1 MQRKITRPESP
12 KAGIPPMS
20 LDPALRS
27 RIESLLQSNRVVLF
41 MKGQPSMPQC
51 GFSAKAVGA
60 LSTLGVDYAH
70 VNVLADQDIREGI
83 KAYGDWPTI
92 PQLYIDGEL
101 VGGSDIIEQMS
112 NSGELRFA
120 ARRGRAGPHAAEDHH
135 HPGRRRNVVA
145 TRPPMPARAAR
156 CALSINA
163 QFQPNFQLAQFDA
176 NAIAAESNGV
186 RIQFDLA
193 SARRAEGITIDWVDD
208 IRGKGLAIDN
218 PNAPKPVQTLSPAEA
233 DVRVAAGE
241 VLLVDVRPAEER
253 AIAAVKLPFKTFDGN
268 GRAELEALPKDT
280 AIAFLCRS
288 GGRSQQAAEEFRAL
302 GFSNV
307 YNVVGGTNAWADEM
321 DSGVGEV
328 LRSEPLPSGRGVGV
342 RVRSIRCWRSRRTLI
357 RATGT
362 FSRREKGKA
371 AIR

>member
-1 MQRKITRPESP
+1 
-12 KAGIPPMS
+12 MS

-27 RIESLLQSNRVVLF
+27 RIESLLQANRVVLF
-41 MKGQPSMPQC
+41 MKGQPNMPQC

-112 NSGELRFA
+112 NSGELASLLGVA
-120 ARRGRAGPHAAEDHH
+120 APDRTPPTITITPAAAEMLSNAAADAGPGGAL
-135 HPGRRRNVVA
+135 
-145 TRPPMPARAAR
+145 
-156 CALSINA
+156 ALSINA

-307 YNVVGGTNAWADEM
+307 YNVVGGTNAWADQM
-321 DSGVGEV
+321 DSG
-328 LRSEPLPSGRGVGV
+328 L
-342 RVRSIRCWRSRRTLI
+342 T
-357 RATGT
+357 
-362 FSRREKGKA
+362 KY
-371 AIR
+371 